1 MKWRHPRRTTWRAL
15 CGRPYPAVRD
25 MPGGCTAEALDMFK
39 EIRAKFSLE
48 VGSGALPEA
57 VLDLGGCDYS
67 GMDLTGRVLS
77 GVLASNANFGGGA
90 PGPAAG
96 DSRRAAASSKDGV

>member
-1 MKWRHPRRTTWRAL
+1 
-15 CGRPYPAVRD
+15 